1 MSRYNIFFPVHK
13 GLRAALYQTSLGLQR
28 TSFADAEESAAAVQK
43 VKTVVAMFE
52 SHAAKEDGFVLPA
65 IAAYEPSVVAAF
77 ESEHEEDHRLGQSL
91 ENWLIALDYAVDA
104 KARQTIGDALTAAF
118 VQFSVFNLKH
128 MAKEEDVI
136 NKILWRY
143 YSDEELHAITQ
154 KIIGSIPPPEMMGF
168 SRWMVRGMSNA
179 EIAGWLKGIKA
190 SAPAPVCG
198 AMLALAEEELP
209 AKRWAAVQDAISE
222 GVMAA

>member
-1 MSRYNIFFPVHK
+1 MQRYNIFFPVHK
-13 GLRAALYQTSLGLQR
+13 GLRAALYQTSLSLQQ
-28 TSFADAEESAAAVQK
+28 TSFTNAEEAAKAAENI
-43 VKTVVAMFE
+43 KTIVDIFE
-52 SHAAKEDGFVLPA
+52 SHAAKEDGYVLPA

-77 ESEHEEDHRLGQSL
+77 ESEHEEDHQLGQSV
-91 ENWLIALDYAVDA
+91 ENWLMALEYAVDP
-104 KARQTIGDALTAAF
+104 KARQTIGEALTAAF

-128 MAKEEDVI
+128 MAKEEDII

-154 KIIGSIPPPEMMGF
+154 KIIGSIPPPEMMAF

-179 EIAGWLKGIKA
+179 EISGWLKGIKQ

-198 AMLALAEEELP
+198 AMLALTEEELS
-209 AKRWAAVQDAISE
+209 AGRWNAVQEAISE
-222 GVMAA
+222 GAMVA